1 MLDRASTN
9 KSAIKNI
16 FKINNSNPIAAFL
29 TPHDISTVRKNIDPR
44 KPKKFM
50 QHITA
55 MCNTNFWKAKSM
67 FKVTFGERV
76 KISGG
81 LRWRIGHEQADKL
94 NQLRAVQVRD
104 YFVKPCINNK
114 YSDK

>member
-1 MLDRASTN
+1 MLDRDSTN

-16 FKINNSNPIAAFL
+16 FKSNNSNPIAAFL
-29 TPHDISTVRKNIDPR
+29 TPHDIYAVRNNTDPR

-55 MCNTNFWKAKSM
+55 MCNTNFWKAKIM

-76 KISGG
+76 KTWAGRST
-81 LRWRIGHEQADKL
+81 
-94 NQLRAVQVRD
+94 
-104 YFVKPCINNK
+104 
-114 YSDK
+114 